1 MFNFQGTSTNFA
13 SVFVR
18 NITLHGRSTTS
29 NIHFLPDWQNC
40 NSDISV
46 PKFYTAGVV
55 PLMKSLQSYSK
66 KTVDFW
72 GNWLLESAG
81 TE

>member
-1 MFNFQGTSTNFA
+1 MY
-13 SVFVR
+13 VYVWKP
-18 NITLHGRSTTS
+18 TS
-29 NIHFLPDWQNC
+29 NTYLPFDWQNC

-46 PKFYTAGVV
+46 PKFHTAEVV
-55 PLMKSLQSYSK
+55 PLMKRDQSYFK